1 MFIILLRCLFGQGVW
16 SSAVGECTTLLSVEV
31 KVAARLIFLFVPF
44 FILFFLFKCNHV
56 TGGSGG

>member
-44 FILFFLFKCNHV
+44 FYFIFFI
-56 TGGSGG
+56 